1 MFNFSKNRLYLF
13 LLSEYYM
20 YIVIYSKC
28 AYVTTEKIFPI
39 PINTRKMR

>member
-28 AYVTTEKIFPI
+28 TYVTTKNFLPI
-39 PINTRKMR
+39 PINARKMR